1 MGKSSLSLL
10 SLSLLLFT
18 SACFATR
25 SEFNRFNQCQLDSI
39 NALEPDH
46 RVESEAGLTET
57 WNPTHPELQCA
68 GVSLI
73 RRTIDP
79 NGLHLPSYSPSP
91 QLIFIIQGK
100 GVLGLSVP
108 GCPETFEDLRS
119 SQSRQGSRQQQPDSH
134 QKIRR
139 FYKGDVIAIP
149 PGIPYWTYNHGNEP
163 VIAISLLDTS
173 NDVNQLDST
182 PRVFYLGGNPEA
194 EFPETQEQ
202 QQGRHQQRHRES
214 FPAGRRGGQHQQEQE
229 SEDQND
235 GNSVL
240 SGFSS
245 EFLAQAL
252 NTNQDVAKRLQS
264 PRDKR
269 SQIVRVEEGLR
280 IISPEWQQEDEE
292 EEERSRWEEDED
304 ERRPRH
310 GRKQRWDE
318 DEEKSRWEEDED
330 EQSPRHSRKQ
340 SWDEDEER
348 SRWEEDEDER
358 SPRHSRKQRWEE
370 EEDEKEED
378 RRLRHH
384 KHSEEEKEEEREP
397 RHPRHDEEQDEEE
410 DEEDKPHSRK
420 WWKKHSKEEEEE
432 HRSEQKRSS
441 KERKNGLE
449 ETICSARIR
458 ENIARP
464 GRADLYN
471 PRAGRISTVNSLT
484 LPILRRLRLSAEYV
498 HLYRNGIYAPHWN
511 INANSLL
518 YVIRGQ
524 GRVRIVN
531 NQGNAVFDNRVRK
544 GQLLVVPQNFVVAEQ
559 AGNEEGLEYVVFKT
573 NDRASVSHVK
583 QVFSATPAEVLA
595 NAFGLRLNEVTQ
607 IKSNRNH
614 GPLVQAQSHSQ

>member
-1 MGKSSLSLL
+1 MGKSSLSLF

-18 SACFATR
+18 SACLATR
-25 SEFNRFNQCQLDSI
+25 SEFDRFNQCQLDSI

-57 WNPTHPELQCA
+57 WNPNHPELQCA

-108 GCPETFEDLRS
+108 GCPETFEELQS
-119 SQSRQGSRQQQPDSH
+119 SQSRQGSRQQQQPQQRDSH

-139 FYKGDVIAIP
+139 FYKGDIIAIP
-149 PGIPYWTYNHGNEP
+149 PGTPYWTYNHGNEP
-163 VIAISLLDTS
+163 VVAISLLDTS
-173 NDVNQLDST
+173 NVVNQLDST

-194 EFPETQEQ
+194 EFPETQEE
-202 QQGRHQQRHRES
+202 QQGRHQQRHKES

-229 SEDQND
+229 SEEQND

-252 NTNQDVAKRLQS
+252 NTNEDIAKRLQS

-269 SQIVRVEEGLR
+269 NQIVRVEDGLR

-292 EEERSRWEEDED
+292 EEE
-304 ERRPRH
+304 
-310 GRKQRWDE
+310 
-318 DEEKSRWEEDED
+318 EEK
-330 EQSPRHSRKQ
+330 
-340 SWDEDEER
+340 R

-358 SPRHSRKQRWEE
+358 SPSRWEEDEDERSPSRWEE
-370 EEDEKEED
+370 EEDERRPKHGRKQRWEKEDEDEKEQD

-384 KHSEEEKEEEREP
+384 KHSEEEKEEERDPE
-397 RHPRHDEEQDEEE
+397 RHRHDEDEGEDEEDERHSRESREWWRKHSKEEKQRGKEEE
-410 DEEDKPHSRK
+410 DEER
-420 WWKKHSKEEEEE
+420 
-432 HRSEQKRSS
+432 REQKRSG

-449 ETICSARIR
+449 ETICSAKIR

-464 GRADLYN
+464 ERADLYN

-498 HLYRNGIYAPHWN
+498 RLFRNGIYAPHWN

-531 NQGNAVFDNRVRK
+531 NEGNAVFDDRVRK

-583 QVFSATPAEVLA
+583 QVFSGTPAEVLA
-595 NAFGLRLNEVTQ
+595 NVFGLRLNEVAQ
-607 IKSNRNH
+607 IKSNWNR
-614 GPLVQAQSHSQ
+614 GSLVQPQSQSQ

>member
-18 SACFATR
+18 SACLASR
-25 SEFNRFNQCQLDSI
+25 SEFDRFNQCQLDSI

-57 WNPTHPELQCA
+57 WNPNHPELQCA

-79 NGLHLPSYSPSP
+79 NGLHLPSFSPSP

-108 GCPETFEDLRS
+108 GCPETFEELRS
-119 SQSRQGSRQQQPDSH
+119 SQSRQGSRQQPQQRDSH

-139 FYKGDVIAIP
+139 FYKGDIIAIP
-149 PGIPYWTYNHGNEP
+149 AGIPYWTYNHGNEP
-163 VIAISLLDTS
+163 LVAISLLDTS
-173 NDVNQLDST
+173 NDENQLDST

-194 EFPETQEQ
+194 EFPETQEE
-202 QQGRHQQRHRES
+202 QQGRHQQRHKER

-229 SEDQND
+229 SEEQND

-252 NTNQDVAKRLQS
+252 NTNEDVAKRLQS

-269 SQIVRVEEGLR
+269 NQIVRVEDGLR

-304 ERRPRH
+304 ERSPSRWEEEQDERIPRH
-310 GRKQRWDE
+310 GRKQRQGDE
-318 DEEKSRWEEDED
+318 S
-330 EQSPRHSRKQ
+330 
-340 SWDEDEER
+340 
-348 SRWEEDEDER
+348 
-358 SPRHSRKQRWEE
+358 
-370 EEDEKEED
+370 EDEKEED
-378 RRLRHH
+378 RRILRHHKQGEDEREEERYPGRHH
-384 KHSEEEKEEEREP
+384 KHSEDEREEERYP
-397 RHPRHDEEQDEEE
+397 GRHSHKHDEKDEDDDE
-410 DEEDKPHSRK
+410 DEEYEP
-420 WWKKHSKEEEEE
+420 
-432 HRSEQKRSS
+432 HRSEQKRS
-441 KERKNGLE
+441 KGERENGLE
-449 ETICSARIR
+449 ETICSAKIR

-464 GRADLYN
+464 ERADLYN

-498 HLYRNGIYAPHWN
+498 RLFRNGIYAPHWN
-511 INANSLL
+511 INANSLM

-531 NQGNAVFDNRVRK
+531 NEGNAVFDDRVRK
-544 GQLLVVPQNFVVAEQ
+544 GQLLVVPQNFVVAQQ
-559 AGNEEGLEYVVFKT
+559 AENEEGFEYVVFKT

-595 NAFGLRLNEVTQ
+595 NVFGLRLNEVTQ
-607 IKSNRNH
+607 IKSNWNRS
-614 GPLVQAQSHSQ
+614 PLVQPQSQSQ

>member
-18 SACFATR
+18 SACLASR
-25 SEFNRFNQCQLDSI
+25 SEFDRFNQCQLDSI

-57 WNPTHPELQCA
+57 WNPNHPELQCA

-79 NGLHLPSYSPSP
+79 NGLHLPSFSPSP

-108 GCPETFEDLRS
+108 GCPETFEELRS
-119 SQSRQGSRQQQPDSH
+119 SQSRQGSRQQPQQRDSH

-139 FYKGDVIAIP
+139 FYKGDIIAIP
-149 PGIPYWTYNHGNEP
+149 AGIPYWTYNHGNEP
-163 VIAISLLDTS
+163 LVAISLLDTS
-173 NDVNQLDST
+173 NDENQLDST

-194 EFPETQEQ
+194 EFPETQEE
-202 QQGRHQQRHRES
+202 QQGRHQQRHKER

-229 SEDQND
+229 SEEQND

-252 NTNQDVAKRLQS
+252 NTNEDVAKRLQS

-269 SQIVRVEEGLR
+269 NQIVRVEDGLR

-304 ERRPRH
+304 ERSPSRWEEEQDERIPRH
-310 GRKQRWDE
+310 GRKQRQGDE
-318 DEEKSRWEEDED
+318 S
-330 EQSPRHSRKQ
+330 
-340 SWDEDEER
+340 
-348 SRWEEDEDER
+348 
-358 SPRHSRKQRWEE
+358 
-370 EEDEKEED
+370 EDEKEED
-378 RRLRHH
+378 RRLLRHHKQGEDEREEERYPGRHH
-384 KHSEEEKEEEREP
+384 KHSEDEREEERYP
-397 RHPRHDEEQDEEE
+397 GRHSHKHDEKDEDDDE
-410 DEEDKPHSRK
+410 DEEYEP
-420 WWKKHSKEEEEE
+420 
-432 HRSEQKRSS
+432 HRSEQKRS
-441 KERKNGLE
+441 KGERENGLE
-449 ETICSARIR
+449 ETICSAKIR

-464 GRADLYN
+464 ERADLYN

-498 HLYRNGIYAPHWN
+498 RLFRNGIYAPHWN
-511 INANSLL
+511 INANSLM

-531 NQGNAVFDNRVRK
+531 NEGNAVFDDRVRK
-544 GQLLVVPQNFVVAEQ
+544 GQLLVVPQNFVVAQQ
-559 AGNEEGLEYVVFKT
+559 AENEEGFEYVVFKT

-595 NAFGLRLNEVTQ
+595 NVFGLRLNEVTQ
-607 IKSNRNH
+607 IKSNWNRS
-614 GPLVQAQSHSQ
+614 PLVQPQSQSQ

>member
-1 MGKSSLSLL
+1 MITITMSKHFLSLL
-10 SLSLLLFT
+10 SFSLLLFT
-18 SACFATR
+18 SLANR
-25 SEFNRFNQCQLDSI
+25 SEFDRFNRCQLDNI

-57 WNPTHPELQCA
+57 WNPNHPELQCA

-108 GCPETFEDLRS
+108 GCPETFEEPRS
-119 SQSRQGSRQQQPDSH
+119 SQSRQGSRQQQQQQRDSH

-139 FYKGDVIAIP
+139 FRKGDVIAIP
-149 PGIPYWTYNHGNEP
+149 PGIPYWTFNHGNEP
-163 VIAISLLDTS
+163 LVAISLLDTS

-194 EFPETQEQ
+194 EFPETQEE
-202 QQGRHQQRHRES
+202 QQGRHQQRHKEL

-229 SEDQND
+229 SQEQND
-235 GNSVL
+235 GHSVL

-252 NTNQDVAKRLQS
+252 NTNQDIAKRLQS

-292 EEERSRWEEDED
+292 EETSRWEEEED

-330 EQSPRHSRKQ
+330 E
-340 SWDEDEER
+340 
-348 SRWEEDEDER
+348 R
-358 SPRHSRKQRWEE
+358 SPRHSRKQQWEE
-370 EEDEKEED
+370 EDEDEKEED

-384 KHSEEEKEEEREP
+384 KHSEEEREP
-397 RHPRHDEEQDEEE
+397 RRPRHDEEQDEDE
-410 DEEDKPHSRK
+410 DEPHSHESHK
-420 WWKKHSKEEEEE
+420 WWKKYSKEKKRGSHGCGEEEEEEEEE

-498 HLYRNGIYAPHWN
+498 LLYRNGIYAPHWN

-531 NQGNAVFDNRVRK
+531 NQGNAVFDDKVRK

-573 NDRASVSHVK
+573 NDRASVNHVK
-583 QVFSATPAEVLA
+583 QVFRATPAPVLA
-595 NAFGLRLNEVTQ
+595 NAFGLRQSEVTK
-607 IKSNRNH
+607 IKFNGNR
-614 GPLVQAQSHSQ
+614 GPLVQPQSQSQSQ

>member
-1 MGKSSLSLL
+1 MSKHFLSLL
-10 SLSLLLFT
+10 SFSLLLFT
-18 SACFATR
+18 SFAIRSDR
-25 SEFNRFNQCQLDSI
+25 SEFDRFNQCQLDNI

-57 WNPTHPELQCA
+57 WNPNHPELQCT

-73 RRTIDP
+73 KRTIDP

-108 GCPETFEDLRS
+108 GCPETFEELQS
-119 SQSRQGSRQQQPDSH
+119 SQSRQGSRQQPQQRDSH

-139 FYKGDVIAIP
+139 FYKGDIIAIP
-149 PGIPYWTYNHGNEP
+149 AGIPYWTYNHGNEP
-163 VIAISLLDTS
+163 LVAISLLDTS
-173 NDVNQLDST
+173 NDENQLDST

-194 EFPETQEQ
+194 EFPETQEE
-202 QQGRHQQRHRES
+202 QQGRHQQRHKER

-229 SEDQND
+229 SEEQND

-252 NTNQDVAKRLQS
+252 NTNEDVAKRLQS

-269 SQIVRVEEGLR
+269 NQIVRVEDGLR

-304 ERRPRH
+304 ERSPSRWEKEQDERRTRH
-310 GRKQRWDE
+310 GRKQRQGDE
-318 DEEKSRWEEDED
+318 S
-330 EQSPRHSRKQ
+330 
-340 SWDEDEER
+340 
-348 SRWEEDEDER
+348 
-358 SPRHSRKQRWEE
+358 
-370 EEDEKEED
+370 EDEKEED
-378 RRLRHH
+378 RRILRHHKQGEDEREEERYPGRHH
-384 KHSEEEKEEEREP
+384 KHSEDEREEERYP
-397 RHPRHDEEQDEEE
+397 GRHGHDEKDEDEDE
-410 DEEDKPHSRK
+410 DEEYEPHR
-420 WWKKHSKEEEEE
+420 
-432 HRSEQKRSS
+432 RSEQKRS
-441 KERKNGLE
+441 KGERENGLE
-449 ETICSARIR
+449 ETICSAKIR

-464 GRADLYN
+464 ERADLYN
-471 PRAGRISTVNSLT
+471 PRAGCISTVNSLT

-498 HLYRNGIYAPHWN
+498 RLFRNGIYAPHWN
-511 INANSLL
+511 INANSLM

-531 NQGNAVFDNRVRK
+531 NEGNAVFDDRVRK
-544 GQLLVVPQNFVVAEQ
+544 GQLLVVPQNFVVAQQ
-559 AGNEEGLEYVVFKT
+559 AENEEGFEYVVFKT

-595 NAFGLRLNEVTQ
+595 NVFGLRLNEVTQ
-607 IKSNRNH
+607 IKSNWNRS
-614 GPLVQAQSHSQ
+614 PLVQPQSQSQ